1 MGLWILTT
9 GIVFVLCSVL
19 TIGAVRAEMLS
30 SSDDDDDDDDA
41 DTTKNKKEVTRR
53 AVAMV

>member
-30 SSDDDDDDDDA
+30 SSDDDDDDGE
-41 DTTKNKKEVTRR
+41 DTTKNKKEVTR